1 MTRNSIHDLARELNE
16 SDEFVRTKIRFITI
30 ATVIGVVVALLMSY
44 LELQH
49 GAWFRALPAALFP
62 LFAPPLVFHMYHGR
76 RAYQQ
81 GLVGFAVLVAIQQ
94 ILGAAVTLN
103 DVEALIWFPI
113 FPLTYVLLLG
123 HERALRWNAVIMV
136 FLCLG
141 YALFPQINHGLNPLP
156 LPLFG
161 SALLAYA
168 MSMLLSW
175 QSHRE
180 LSYYHRRLYA
190 QASYDALTGAMMREP
205 GLEVLGRQMAQVD
218 RRPESGLCVALLDLD
233 DFKRIN
239 DEDGHL
245 AGDRVLVEVAAA
257 LRGQIRQGDYLVRL
271 GGEEFLLLFPGMG
284 TDGAHGMSE
293 QLRARIPEVT
303 TGLSARPVT
312 ASIGLTRY
320 RPGESVG
327 QLLGRAD
334 ELMYAAKTTGKNR
347 ICCEDAGGAEVGFAL
362 PGQTG

>member
-1 MTRNSIHDLARELNE
+1 M
-16 SDEFVRTKIRFITI
+16 RFLYVGVTLGTI
-30 ATVIGVVVALLMSY
+30 ASLIMFYVDLRHGQHDWALSSLLFPACAPPLLYWMRRGSVAAGKAQSGMALLIAIA
-44 LELQH
+44 LVG
-49 GAWFRALPAALFP
+49 GALASLNTEILLVWIPVLPLAFVFLLGHARAMGWVVWTLMGVIVAYTLFP
-62 LFAPPLVFHMYHGR
+62 LFHRGEAPVS
-76 RAYQQ
+76 
-81 GLVGFAVLVAIQQ
+81 
-94 ILGAAVTLN
+94 
-103 DVEALIWFPI
+103 
-113 FPLTYVLLLG
+113 LLLF
-123 HERALRWNAVIMV
+123 VI
-136 FLCLG
+136 
-141 YALFPQINHGLNPLP
+141 
-156 LPLFG
+156 
-161 SALLAYA
+161 SLLAA
-168 MSMLLSW
+168 GVSILLSW
-175 QSHRE
+175 QHHRE
-180 LSYYHRRLYA
+180 LGVYQRYLRT

-347 ICCEDAGGAEVGFAL
+347 ICHDGDVPPDAD
-362 PGQTG
+362 